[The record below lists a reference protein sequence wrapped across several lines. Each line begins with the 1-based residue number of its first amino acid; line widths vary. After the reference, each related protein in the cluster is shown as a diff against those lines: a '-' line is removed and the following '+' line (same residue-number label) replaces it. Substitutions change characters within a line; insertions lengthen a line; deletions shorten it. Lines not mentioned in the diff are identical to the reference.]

1 MKNDKKYIISGKEFD
16 KMIKKSIEM
25 EMNDGK
31 DIITDEE
38 LLAMGYTLPPDDIP
52 QRIMS
57 ERANRGEAEN
67 KRHTTVRKILIAV
80 AVLGIL
86 LATMSVSGVK
96 VYVFNI
102 VSEIRENSIHF
113 FGTNKNTYQYDA
125 EEGQAYENA
134 EKELGFSILKPGYLP
149 EGFVFERVKVYPEER
164 VIVYYKRDDKTIMV
178 TQKKLI
184 DMLETGD
191 MVDTL
196 EGDVYTF
203 TSHGIKVT
211 ASEYERKGKGDKWYT
226 AAWSN
231 ENISYRADG
240 SCTKEEFEKFIKN
253 LK

>member
-1 MKNDKKYIISGKEFD
+1 MKNNKKYIISDKELD
-16 KMIKKSIEM
+16 KMIKNSIEA

-38 LLAMGYTLPPDDIP
+38 LLAMGYTLPPEDIP

-57 ERANRGEAEN
+57 ERANRGKAEN
-67 KRHTTVRKILIAV
+67 KRHITVRKILIAV
-80 AVLGIL
+80 AILGIL
-86 LATMSVSGVK
+86 LSTISVSGVR
-96 VYVFNI
+96 VYMFDI
-102 VSEIRENSIHF
+102 VSEIRENTMQF

-125 EEGQAYENA
+125 NEALAYENA
-134 EKELGFSILKPGYLP
+134 EKEFGFSILKPGYLP
-149 EGFVFERVKVYPEER
+149 EGFVFERVKVYPKER
-164 VIVYYKRDDKTIMV
+164 AIVYYKRDDKTIML
-178 TQKKLI
+178 TQKRLI

-203 TSHGIKVT
+203 TSRGIKVT
-211 ASEYERKGKGDKWYT
+211 ASEYERKEKGDKWYT
-226 AAWSN
+226 AVWSD

-240 SCTKEEFEKFIKN
+240 SCTKDEFEKFIKN